1 MTHHTCQMQQNA
13 ILDIFFL
20 LTTANLSKIKIKKGK
35 TFKTKTSFV
44 PSIISF
50 CVHTIL
56 FSAGPLKFDIR
67 PRGVFIILRQLSAI
81 IRQGCFYRNSA
92 KTRGA
97 YISKSVCVFVCR
109 YIRSRLMRF
118 RGTVRK
124 EKERKR
130 KENTASV
137 RCTHSRVIDYA
148 TSRDIILSNR

>member
-20 LTTANLSKIKIKKGK
+20 LTTANLSKIKIKKEI

-109 YIRSRLMRF
+109 YTFETDAIPWHGS
-118 RGTVRK
+118 
-124 EKERKR
+124 KR
-130 KENTASV
+130 KGEKKKRKHCKCAMHTLQGYRLRNES
-137 RCTHSRVIDYA
+137 
-148 TSRDIILSNR
+148 